1 MTRGAADVAKNLF
14 LRDDKRREYFLITVR
29 QDKRVDLKALR
40 RERMSRPLRF
50 ASDAELTE
58 LLGLEPGAVT
68 PLGAL
73 NDAEHRARVVL
84 DRDFMGRRIG
94 VHLRENTETV
104 FLEAEAL
111 AGVLNGQGCR
121 VEWAEIGQREE
132 LA

>member
-1 MTRGAADVAKNLF
+1 M
-14 LRDDKRREYFLITVR
+14 
-29 QDKRVDLKALR
+29 
-40 RERMSRPLRF
+40 
-50 ASDAELTE
+50 
-58 LLGLEPGAVT
+58 T

-104 FLEAEAL
+104 FLAAEAL
-111 AGVLNGQGCR
+111 AGVLNGQGFR

-132 LA
+132 FL